1 MIGASFPL
9 FAPVGTQSFAPTI
22 MSGPVRSVAASTAA
36 FRASKLENVRIT
48 TLYPA
53 TQSPFAAITLVKFG
67 PRDSSAQTKISVLAA
82 CTGVKETPKLTAS
95 ASETANALRDF
106 LLRIFLLN
114 SSNLPLRGVGQW
126 FI

>member
-1 MIGASFPL
+1 
-9 FAPVGTQSFAPTI
+9 
-22 MSGPVRSVAASTAA
+22 MSADLKVVA
-36 FRASKLENVRIT
+36 L
-48 TLYPA
+48 
-53 TQSPFAAITLVKFG
+53 G
-67 PRDSSAQTKISVLAA
+67 GGHGLAA

-114 SSNLPLRGVGQW
+114 SSNLPLRGVRQW